1 MQNTYKQF
9 TVNRK
14 TSAYWRITFHNPP
27 INLLN
32 PDTIFELLTL
42 MDQIET
48 DKDLKV
54 IVFDSAD
61 PEYFIAHYDM
71 ARAGEKQQTPK
82 EIELPA
88 WIDFVARLYRTSVVT
103 IAEIR
108 GRARGVGSEFALACD
123 MRFASKEK
131 AIFGQPEVGIG
142 VVPGGGANEA
152 LALLAGRARALE
164 IVLGADDFDAATAE
178 RYGWINRAIPDAEL
192 DGFVENLARRISSF
206 DKQTLNDAKKLLNRT
221 GVPEAEEILESRT
234 VFITG
239 AMSANTQKKV
249 STAFARGLGKPGDFE
264 LHLGQHI
271 GNLE

>member
-1 MQNTYKQF
+1 MHTYNQF
-9 TVNRK
+9 TVNQK
-14 TSAYWRITFHNPP
+14 TPAFWRITFHNPP
-27 INLLN
+27 INLID

-42 MDQIET
+42 MNQIET
-48 DKDLKV
+48 DPDLKV
-54 IVFDSAD
+54 VVFDSAD
-61 PEYFIAHYDM
+61 PEYFIAHFDM

-88 WIDFVARLYRTSVVT
+88 WIDFATRLYRTSVVT

-108 GRARGVGSEFALACD
+108 GRARGIGSEFALACD

-131 AIFGQPEVGIG
+131 AIFGQPEVGVG

-152 LALLAGRARALE
+152 LARLVGRARALE
-164 IVLGADDFDAATAE
+164 IVLSADDFDAETAE
-178 RYGWINRAIPDAEL
+178 RYGWINRVIPDAEL
-192 DGFVENLARRISSF
+192 NSFVENLARRISSF
-206 DKQTLNDAKKLLNRT
+206 DKQTLNEAKKLLNRT
-221 GVPEAEEILESRT
+221 GVPETAEMLESRT
-234 VFITG
+234 AFFTG

-264 LHLGQHI
+264 LHLGQHV